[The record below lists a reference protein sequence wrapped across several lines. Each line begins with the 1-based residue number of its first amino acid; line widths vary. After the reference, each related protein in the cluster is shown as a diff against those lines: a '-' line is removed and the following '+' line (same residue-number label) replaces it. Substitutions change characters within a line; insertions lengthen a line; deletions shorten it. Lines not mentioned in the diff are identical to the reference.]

1 MSINRELANLLDKV
15 REEVPL
21 VHHITNY
28 VTVNDCANIVLAIG
42 ASPVMADEI
51 DEMEDMVSMANALI
65 LNMGTPN
72 KRTVE
77 SMIFA
82 GKKANELGIPVVFDP
97 VGAGA
102 TKYRTKTANKIID
115 EVKISV
121 LCGNIS
127 EIKTIAGLDGTTKGV
142 DASDEDML
150 GFENI
155 EKVGEFAKNLS
166 KELDCVIA
174 ITGAID
180 VIADGDKGFCIHNGH
195 EMLSTITGTGCMC
208 TSLVGSFCGVT
219 DNYLN
224 AATAAITSMGIA
236 GERAYERLTDGDI
249 GSGSFRA
256 KLLDMIFMLN
266 SKDLNEE
273 GKVYGI

>member
-1 MSINRELANLLDKV
+1 MSINKELASLLDKV
-15 REEVPL
+15 KKETPL

-42 ASPVMADEI
+42 ASPVMADEL
-51 DEMEDMVSMANALI
+51 DEMEDMVSIANTLI

-77 SMIFA
+77 SMLVA

-115 EVKISV
+115 EIKISV

-127 EIKTIAGLDGTTKGV
+127 EMKTIAGLGGTTKGV

-155 EKVGEFAKNLS
+155 EKVGKFASELS
-166 KELDCVIA
+166 RKLDCVVA

-180 VIADGDKGFCIHNGH
+180 VIADGDKGFYVTNGH

-219 DNYLN
+219 DNYLH
-224 AATAAITSMGIA
+224 AATAGIISMGIA
-236 GERAYERLTDGDI
+236 GKRAYEKLRDGDI
-249 GSGSFRA
+249 GSGSFRS

-266 SKDLNEE
+266 SDDLIEE
-273 GKVYGI
+273 GKVNEF